1 MLGCCVRA
9 SERRFFFLFFLSF
22 AHPASF
28 QLFSVP
34 GPPNQPTIP
43 KNATPL
49 QFDLLKELVSALQ
62 DVERGRPKN
71 LSSLLDEVA
80 ARAALKPSAQEA
92 ERLRLEVSSLRS
104 EATRL
109 RDRLR
114 VAEEEVDRARRA
126 AGHDVR

>member
-1 MLGCCVRA
+1 MR
-9 SERRFFFLFFLSF
+9 ERPSSLFFFFSPLFRS
-22 AHPASF
+22 P
-28 QLFSVP
+28 LFPNLFHSS
-34 GPPNQPTIP
+34 GKNFPP
-43 KNATPL
+43 

-71 LSSLLDEVA
+71 LSSLLEEVA
-80 ARAALKPSAQEA
+80 TRAAAKPSAQEA
-92 ERLRLEVSSLRS
+92 EWLRLEVASLRS

-126 AGHDVR
+126 AGQDVR

>member
-1 MLGCCVRA
+1 ML
-9 SERRFFFLFFLSF
+9 FFFYTLSFLSF
-22 AHPASF
+22 THIFFFFF
-28 QLFSVP
+28 Q
-34 GPPNQPTIP
+34 
-43 KNATPL
+43 PL
-49 QFDLLKELVSALQ
+49 ENNNHYYYNNNKYTHTHQFDLLKELVSALQ

-71 LSSLLDEVA
+71 LSSLLEEVA

-92 ERLRLEVSSLRS
+92 ERLRLEVASLRS

-126 AGHDVR
+126 AGQDVR